1 MFDVCA
7 PIAVSKSSSYIHN
20 TRRVSVPTADEAR
33 APKSDSLSDEG
44 IEGRLARP
52 RKWMAS
58 VYTKDRHLG
67 IQLHGNPHQKR
78 FDAPRFSDDYSED
91 EGTREQMMFKD
102 AGVQ

>member
-67 IQLHGNPHQKR
+67 IYNCMAIHTRNGSMPQDSQMITVKMKVHGSR
-78 FDAPRFSDDYSED
+78 
-91 EGTREQMMFKD
+91 
-102 AGVQ
+102 